1 VLRILL
7 AENVSLKNIVPIA
20 TTLLDTV
27 DTTKD
32 PVLLA
37 AEVRCTLRRQI
48 VESLAGARP
57 ELKVFNLTGELENM
71 LLAALAQA
79 RQGGAKVALDN
90 FAIEP
95 ICCRSCRCTCPG
107 ARPDEAAGPAP
118 ADAGDA
124 ADPPLLARYARLF
137 APGLGVL
144 SYNEIPEN
152 REISVIGTVG

>member
-48 VESLAGARP
+48 VESLAG
-57 ELKVFNLTGELENM
+57 
-71 LLAALAQA
+71 
-79 RQGGAKVALDN
+79 GG
-90 FAIEP
+90 P
-95 ICCRSCRCTCPG
+95 SSRSST
-107 ARPDEAAGPAP
+107 
-118 ADAGDA
+118 
-124 ADPPLLARYARLF
+124 
-137 APGLGVL
+137 
-144 SYNEIPEN
+144 
-152 REISVIGTVG
+152 